1 VFGRN
6 RSALI
11 YAISISELNMRT
23 SGGKDNSMNTQND
36 RAAWINGPAF
46 RCSVLPQAQ
55 AQPRPRR
62 FVLLGAPGVGKGTQA
77 ELLSARLG
85 ACQLSTGD
93 IFRAA
98 KTIPACD
105 RSPAL
110 NLALEAMRK
119 GELVTDETV
128 LAVIRERTA
137 CLRCEGGFLLDG
149 FPRTAAQ
156 AEALTQLLARE
167 QIQLDAVLSYELPLE
182 TIVARLSGRRTCEKC
197 KAVFHVR
204 SKPAKVDGICD
215 HCGGKL
221 IQREDDRP
229 ESVKVRM
236 ATYGSRT
243 APLTDYYRKL
253 NLLISVPAE
262 GSPEVIYQR
271 TMQMLNAKA

>member
-1 VFGRN
+1 MFGTRPAV
-6 RSALI
+6 RLDIQAPSPAR
-11 YAISISELNMRT
+11 EK
-23 SGGKDNSMNTQND
+23 GNSMNAIND
-36 RAAWINGPAF
+36 RAAWLKGPGA
-46 RCSVLPQAQ
+46 RCLIPPQTQ
-55 AQPRPRR
+55 TRPRH

-93 IFRAA
+93 VFRAA
-98 KTIPACD
+98 KSIAECE

-110 NLALEAMRK
+110 NLALDAMRR

-128 LAVIRERTA
+128 LAIVKERTA

-149 FPRTAAQ
+149 FPRTVAQ

-167 QIQLDAVLSYELPLE
+167 RVQLDAVLSYELPLE

-197 KAVFHVR
+197 KAVYHVQ
-204 SKPAKVDGICD
+204 SKPAKVEGVCD
-215 HCGGKL
+215 ACGGSL

-236 ATYGSRT
+236 AAYESST
-243 APLTDYYRKL
+243 APLADYYRKQ
-253 NLLISVPAE
+253 NLLVRVSAE
-262 GSPEVIYQR
+262 GAPEDIYQR
-271 TMQMLNAKA
+271 TVKLLDALD